1 MALSCP
7 ENEAHFLQAKQH
19 DFRGKIQIRT
29 VLRTNSWLGLQ
40 TPLLTSKRNQYF
52 VPLHSSASAHDDL
65 STYWPT
71 DLQGN
76 QTLKRNLSCVFPM
89 HNGHCSFLWLH
100 YQTILTLGAVRK
112 PWNLLFRVGP
122 SIYNVLLGRANPAS
136 LLRRRRRPIEAQFV
150 LEIRLL
156 PVIWCRNKW
165 RHYRTTGPWFHDPC
179 LVKHQ
184 ITNTPPSHPNPR
196 KYQ

>member
-1 MALSCP
+1 MLSRSGLIRSFLRWNVNKEGEHSCPSFVCGRGKKCLAGSSTFTIYKKMALSCP

-19 DFRGKIQIRT
+19 DFRGEIQIRT

-76 QTLKRNLSCVFPM
+76 QTLKRNLSCVFPI
-89 HNGHCSFLWLH
+89 HIGHCSFLWLH
-100 YQTILTLGAVRK
+100 YQTILTLGAV
-112 PWNLLFRVGP
+112 
-122 SIYNVLLGRANPAS
+122 A
-136 LLRRRRRPIEAQFV
+136 RRE
-150 LEIRLL
+150 LER
-156 PVIWCRNKW
+156 
-165 RHYRTTGPWFHDPC
+165 D
-179 LVKHQ
+179 
-184 ITNTPPSHPNPR
+184 
-196 KYQ
+196 